1 MAYDDDTGLH
11 NMVSF
16 QGGIRVK
23 LYYIGGKAT

>member
-1 MAYDDDTGLH
+1 MAHDDDTGLN

-23 LYYIGGKAT
+23 LYYTGGKAT

>member
-11 NMVSF
+11 DMVSL
-16 QGGIRVK
+16 QDGIRVK